1 MAGASSCCALAR
13 SFWLILLVLAPW
25 QAALARRVM
34 PANPPSPVAECVGAA
49 NAAGVRYGIPDGLMP
64 RIALAESGRPMA
76 DGVYRPWPWSI
87 NADGADLVF
96 DTKAEAV
103 AWVRGPFGRLAKL
116 VDAGCLQVNLQYHPR
131 AFASVED
138 AFDPWDNAMYA
149 ASYLRQ
155 LYDDESGHD
164 WSVAVGLYHSHT
176 PELAAEY
183 RERVAS
189 LGAGIIQGLPPGPI
203 AARLAAIGVIRVPLA
218 NGHVLRLI
226 LNRQPTM
233 PGYRRPSRCKVAVAV
248 APMMSTPPDLAGCRR

>member
-1 MAGASSCCALAR
+1 MPGRSLWFLLALLSWHPAM
-13 SFWLILLVLAPW
+13 
-25 QAALARRVM
+25 ARRAL
-34 PANPPSPVAECVGAA
+34 PANAPSPIAECVAAA
-49 NAAGVRYGIPDGLMP
+49 NVAGVRQNIPDGLMA
-64 RIALAESGRPMA
+64 RIALAESGRPMPP
-76 DGVYRPWPWSI
+76 DGTYRPWPWSI

-96 DTKAEAV
+96 DTEAEAV
-103 AWVRGPFGRLAKL
+103 AWVRGPLGRAAKL
-116 VDAGCLQVNLQYHPR
+116 IDAGCLQVNLQYHPH
-131 AFASVED
+131 AFATVEE
-138 AFDPWDNAMYA
+138 AFDPWTNAAYA
-149 ASYLRQ
+149 ATYLRQ

-189 LGAGIIQGLPPGPI
+189 LGQGIIQGLPPGPI

-233 PGYRRPSRCKVAVAV
+233 PGYHRPSRCKVARTL
-248 APMMSTPPDLAGCRR
+248 APEMATPPDLSACPR